1 MLRPNLTAGVV
12 CVRSDYLQN
21 MKQIKESEESGI
33 LSKEAAKAARSTE
46 EARYHGSP
54 VKVSP

>member
-1 MLRPNLTAGVV
+1 M
-12 CVRSDYLQN
+12 RSDYLQN

-33 LSKEAAKAARSTE
+33 LSKEQAEAARNTE
-46 EARYHGSP
+46 NARYHGSP

>member
-1 MLRPNLTAGVV
+1 M